1 MYIIGIE
8 SSCDDTAVA
17 IIDSKY
23 NILSSNVVTNLEIHQ
38 KYGGVIPEIASRNH
52 LMVIQEL
59 IEKTL
64 SEAKLKINEV
74 DLFCATSGPG
84 LIGGL
89 VIGSTIAKSMAYCLN
104 KPFIAVNHLHGHSL
118 APFLADKNLTFP
130 YLNLLLSGGHSMITI
145 CDKEFSFELLGQTL
159 DDSFGEAFDKVA
171 KMLDLPYPG
180 GPEIEKLAKDGDEN
194 FYKMP
199 IPLRNSGKI
208 AFSLSGIKTH
218 IRILINEL
226 KDKDK
231 LNQITKQN
239 IAASMQLTLWKHLEE
254 KLKLACQQFNKKFSD
269 SKNYNFVFTGGVAAN
284 KYIQKQITIFFNKTN
299 FNPVFLPKHL
309 CSDNAAMIAIAGLFK
324 YQKFN
329 KSEFDF
335 SPKARWP
342 INED

>member
-38 KYGGVIPEIASRNH
+38 RYGGVIPEIASRNH
-52 LMVIQEL
+52 LDVIENL
-59 IEKTL
+59 IKITTK
-64 SEAKLKINEV
+64 EAKLSLQEIG
-74 DLFCATSGPG
+74 LFCATSGPG

-145 CDKEFSFELLGQTL
+145 CNEDFSFKQLGQTL

-180 GPEIEKLAKDGDEN
+180 GPEIEKLAQDGDEN

-226 KDKDK
+226 KEKNE
-231 LNQITKQN
+231 LNQKTKQN
-239 IAASMQLTLWKHLEE
+239 IAASLQFTLWQHLEE
-254 KLKLACQQFNKKFSD
+254 KLKLACQEFNKKFSD
-269 SKNYNFVFTGGVAAN
+269 SKKYNFVFTGGVAAN
-284 KYIQKQITIFFNKTN
+284 KYIQSHIDNFFDNTN

-324 YQKFN
+324 YQKYN
-329 KSEFDF
+329 KSEYEF
-335 SPKARWP
+335 SPKARWS
-342 INED
+342 IDE